1 MNKIKIRM
9 DLKRNYKKNQSNSNY
24 SQLLYIPTSSVIREL
39 IAQYCLK
46 KKNVEYHNNVVI

>member
-1 MNKIKIRM
+1 M

-24 SQLLYIPTSSVIREL
+24 SQLQYIPTSSVIREL